1 MSVVQMTVSKMDVY
15 KMIAN
20 KMTVGKT
27 VDNIIVGKMTFYT
40 R

>member
-1 MSVVQMTVSKMDVY
+1 MSVVQMTVNKMDVY

-27 VDNIIVGKMTFYT
+27 DYNIIVGKMTFYT